1 MHNIFNKYVAL
12 SLIVFGLFMP
22 SLSFA
27 QNKAALEN
35 TQDMRLPAVTV
46 IKVEEREIVSR
57 VVVSGTVL
65 PREDVLIV
73 PEVEGLIITEI
84 LVDEGSRVK
93 KGAVL
98 ARLNRSSLENTVAQ
112 NKAQLTRIDAV
123 IAQSKSQIIEAEANR
138 QQANNSYSRTASLL
152 KSGSASTDIY
162 DQKQAASKGADARLS
177 SARQALEI
185 GLADRASAQA
195 VLNDTELRLARTD
208 IKAPVDGV
216 IYRRNAKLGAVASAN
231 GEPLFRVLKDGLVEL
246 EAEVAELDMPQLK
259 LDQAVQVTISGVIDP
274 VEGKIRLMS
283 PEVDKATRLGRVR
296 IALDKERLFSTGSF
310 ARGLIETGRKRAIS
324 VPLSSITYSKAG
336 AILQSV
342 VQAKIISR
350 PVQIGMVN
358 DVQAEIISGIKVGD
372 MIVARSGSFLRDGD
386 TIRSVMTNGEAAQ
399 K

>member
-1 MHNIFNKYVAL
+1 MQNIFNKYII
-12 SLIVFGLFMP
+12 SCLFIFNLLVP

-27 QNKAALEN
+27 QNKVAPEN

-46 IKVEEREIVSR
+46 VKVEEREIVSR

-93 KGAVL
+93 KGTVL
-98 ARLNRSSLENTVAQ
+98 ARLNRSSVENTLAQ
-112 NKAQLTRIDAV
+112 NKAQLARIDAV
-123 IAQSKSQIIEAEANR
+123 IAQSKAQIIEAEANR

-162 DQKQAASKGADARLS
+162 DQKQAASKGADARLG
-177 SARQALEI
+177 SARQSLEI

-195 VLNDTELRLARTD
+195 VLSDTELRLARTE

-216 IYRRNAKLGAVASAN
+216 IYRRNAKLGAVATSI
-231 GEPLFRVLKDGLVEL
+231 GDPLFRMLRDGLVEL
-246 EAEVAELDMPQLK
+246 EAEVSELDMPQLK

-310 ARGLIETGRKRAIS
+310 ARGLIETGRKRAIT
-324 VPLSSITYSKAG
+324 VPLSAITYSKAG